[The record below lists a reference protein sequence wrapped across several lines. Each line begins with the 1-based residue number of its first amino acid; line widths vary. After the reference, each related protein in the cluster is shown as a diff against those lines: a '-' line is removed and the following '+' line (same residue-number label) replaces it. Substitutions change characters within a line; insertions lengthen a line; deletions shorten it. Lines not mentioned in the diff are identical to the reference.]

1 MPPPPL
7 ESDIREIIRA
17 MYNTERKEPRGPNLS
32 FMSKLE
38 LRDVKVCAFAIV
50 LPGIGEPKISQIFNF
65 VLYRKSQ
72 PQNSEL

>member
-1 MPPPPL
+1 MPSPPPL

-38 LRDVKVCAFAIV
+38 WRDAEVCAFAIV
-50 LPGIGEPKISQIFNF
+50 LSGIGEPKI
-65 VLYRKSQ
+65 
-72 PQNSEL
+72 